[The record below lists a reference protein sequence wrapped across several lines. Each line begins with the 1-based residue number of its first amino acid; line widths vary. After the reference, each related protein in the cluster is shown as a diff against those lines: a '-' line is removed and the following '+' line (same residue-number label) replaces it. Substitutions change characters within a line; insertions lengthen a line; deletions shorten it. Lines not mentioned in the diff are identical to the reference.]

1 MAALQ
6 VVPARAQI
14 PLGTEFQVNAY
25 VPERQ
30 TKPRAAMNGTG
41 AFVVVWQSLLQ
52 DGSDYGIF
60 GQRFDANGLRQG
72 AEFRVNSY
80 TTDRQTHPSVAID
93 GSGNFVVIWH
103 SFRQDSTLNDTGV
116 FGQRYDSAGVA
127 QGLEFRVNVATF
139 GDQAYAHVAMSPAG
153 DFIVVWENEIFQI
166 AGRRYSA
173 DGTPLAAEFQVN
185 TNTTGFRSFPRV
197 AVAPSGAFV
206 VVWESRG
213 QDGSG
218 LGVFGQRFGF
228 TGGAEGGEFRV
239 NSYTTGYQWRGAVAM
254 NQSDF
259 VVVWQSHLQDGSA
272 TGLFGQRYA
281 ASGTPRGAEF
291 AVNSYTTSYQE
302 IREGLSAVALDGDG
316 SFTVAWDGT
325 GASYGQN
332 NVWAQRFDAAGR
344 RRGASFRVNAYITA
358 GNTDASVSS
367 DGKSRFVVAWHS
379 SYNNDTQREILGRR
393 FRADFIFGDGFDP
406 PSP

>member
-1 MAALQ
+1 
-6 VVPARAQI
+6 
-14 PLGTEFQVNAY
+14 
-25 VPERQ
+25 
-30 TKPRAAMNGTG
+30 
-41 AFVVVWQSLLQ
+41 
-52 DGSDYGIF
+52 
-60 GQRFDANGLRQG
+60 
-72 AEFRVNSY
+72 
-80 TTDRQTHPSVAID
+80 VAID
-93 GSGNFVVIWH
+93 SAGNFVVIWH
-103 SFRQDSTLNDTGV
+103 SFRQDSTFNDNGV

-127 QGLEFRVNVATF
+127 QGLEFRVNTATF

-153 DFIVVWENEIFQI
+153 DFIVVWESQIFYV

-173 DGTPLAAEFQVN
+173 DGTPQATEFQVN
-185 TNTTGFRSFPRV
+185 TYTTGFPSFPRV

-206 VVWESRG
+206 VVWEIRG

-218 LGVFGQRFGF
+218 LGVVGQRFGP

-239 NSYTTGYQWRGAVAM
+239 NSYTTGYQWRGVVAM
-254 NQSDF
+254 NASADF

-281 ASGTPRGAEF
+281 ASGSPRGAEF

-302 IREGLSAVALDGDG
+302 IRQGLSAVAMDGDG

-325 GASYGQN
+325 GASYGLN
-332 NVWAQRFDAAGR
+332 NVWGQRFDAAGI
-344 RRGASFRVNAYITA
+344 RRGPPFRVNAYITA
-358 GNTDASVSS
+358 VNSDASVAS
-367 DGKSRFVVAWHS
+367 DGNSRFVVAWHN